1 MKVEIKVK
9 KEFYIKLLHIFAD
22 VRYWEDST
30 VNGIEDTDGELI
42 PCRFDD
48 TWMPVIEIETGRITN
63 WDKGTTANIHYKVCD
78 GFSYSIE
85 DDNEEIVIEENDIYV
100 PCIMYPKSNGCG
112 DYIIMNIDENGFI
125 ENWNKNLILELID
138 DYHERQND

>member
-9 KEFYIKLLHIFAD
+9 KEFNLAYLSVYAD

-30 VNGIEDTDGELI
+30 VNGNEDTDGELI

-48 TWMPVIEIETGRITN
+48 TWMPVIEIETGRIIN

-85 DDNEEIVIEENDIYV
+85 DDNEEIVIEESDIYV
-100 PCIMYPKSNGCG
+100 PCIMYPKANGCG

-125 ENWNKNLILELID
+125 ENWNKKLILELID
-138 DYHERQND
+138 EYNQRQNC